1 MGWAIVIGGAI
12 AAFLILWR
20 VGKLTR
26 SGLELAGAALLLAVA
41 GYAWQGSPDKPG
53 TSVASREAMAKV
65 DTATIQS
72 RKDMMG
78 QFGTEAQWLDF
89 ADTMTRMGE
98 TQGAVLAMRS
108 GIRDNPKS
116 ADLWVGLGNAL
127 VAHGDGLISPAAR
140 FAFQHAAQLSPR
152 HPAPPFF
159 LGIALAQQG
168 RNDEAAKLWTGLLN
182 RSAKDAPWR
191 ADVEQRLAAIGY
203 AKLSAPA
210 LPAKP

>member
-1 MGWAIVIGGAI
+1 MGWGIVLGSALL
-12 AAFLILWR
+12 ALVLLWR
-20 VGKLTR
+20 FGKLTR
-26 SGLELAGAALLLAVA
+26 SALELTIAALLIGIA
-41 GYAWQGSPDKPG
+41 GYAWQGSPDEPG
-53 TSVASREAMAKV
+53 TSVASREALGKLDLATV
-65 DTATIQS
+65 DS
-72 RKDMMG
+72 RKKMMG

-116 ADLWVGLGNAL
+116 ANLWVGLGNAL

-140 FAFQHAAQLSPR
+140 FAFERAAQLSPT

-168 RNDEAAKLWTGLLN
+168 RTDEAAKIWIKLLS
-182 RSAKDAPWR
+182 RSTKDAPWR
-191 ADVEQRLAAIGY
+191 ADVESRLAAIGY
-203 AKLSAPA
+203 AKPSVPAP
-210 LPAKP
+210 PAKQ